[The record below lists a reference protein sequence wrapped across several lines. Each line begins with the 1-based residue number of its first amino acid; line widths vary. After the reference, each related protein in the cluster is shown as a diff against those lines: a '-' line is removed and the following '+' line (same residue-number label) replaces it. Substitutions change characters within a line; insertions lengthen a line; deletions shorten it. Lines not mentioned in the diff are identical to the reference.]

1 MNLLERVKGI
11 LLNPRAEWPV
21 IEREQGDVAY
31 LFMNYVA
38 ILAAIP
44 AICGFIGTSLIGIS
58 LPGLGTVRVPIVT
71 GLVGA
76 IVGYLLTFAMVYIV
90 ALLADLLAPTFQGQK
105 NFENALK
112 LVVYSYTPA
121 WLIGVFLLIPKSRL
135 PHHPRAVRALSFVDR
150 NSATDEGAAGKID
163 RLHAR
168 HRGVRDRHRAR
179 RRAGAGR
186 DHAFPAGLNCP
197 LKARA
202 APADRTAADRP
213 W

>member
-1 MNLLERVKGI
+1 MNLFERVKGI
-11 LLNPRAEWPV
+11 LLNPRAEWSV

-44 AICGFIGTSLIGIS
+44 AVCGFIGTSLIGIS

-76 IVGYLLTFAMVYIV
+76 VVGYLLTFAMVYIV

-105 NFENALK
+105 NPENALK

-121 WLIGVFLLIPKSRL
+121 WLAGVFLLIPSLGFLAILGLYGLYLLWVGIPPLMKAPQEKSIVYTL
-135 PHHPRAVRALSFVDR
+135 AIIVVAIVIGLIVGLVQAAIMPFPRA
-150 NSATDEGAAGKID
+150 
-163 RLHAR
+163 
-168 HRGVRDRHRAR
+168 
-179 RRAGAGR
+179 
-186 DHAFPAGLNCP
+186 
-197 LKARA
+197 
-202 APADRTAADRP
+202 
-213 W
+213 

>member
-1 MNLLERVKGI
+1 MNLFERVKGI
-11 LLNPRAEWPV
+11 LLNPRAEWAI
-21 IEREQGDVAY
+21 IEREPGDMAY

-44 AICGFIGTSLIGIS
+44 AVCGFIGSSLIGIS

-76 IVGYLLTFAMVYIV
+76 VVGYLLTFAMVYIV

-121 WLIGVFLLIPKSRL
+121 WLVGVFLLIPSLGFLTILGLYGLYLLWTGIPPLMKAPQEKSIVYTL
-135 PHHPRAVRALSFVDR
+135 AIIVCAIVIGLIVGLVQAAIMPFPRA
-150 NSATDEGAAGKID
+150 
-163 RLHAR
+163 
-168 HRGVRDRHRAR
+168 
-179 RRAGAGR
+179 
-186 DHAFPAGLNCP
+186 
-197 LKARA
+197 
-202 APADRTAADRP
+202 
-213 W
+213 

>member
-1 MNLLERVKGI
+1 MNLFERVKGI
-11 LLNPRAEWPV
+11 LLNPRAEWSV

-76 IVGYLLTFAMVYIV
+76 VVGYLLTFAMVYIV

-105 NFENALK
+105 NSENALK

-121 WLIGVFLLIPKSRL
+121 WL
-135 PHHPRAVRALSFVDR
+135 
-150 NSATDEGAAGKID
+150 
-163 RLHAR
+163 
-168 HRGVRDRHRAR
+168 
-179 RRAGAGR
+179 
-186 DHAFPAGLNCP
+186 
-197 LKARA
+197 
-202 APADRTAADRP
+202 TACSC
-213 W
+213 

>member
-1 MNLLERVKGI
+1 MNLFERVKGI
-11 LLNPRAEWPV
+11 LLNPRAEWSV

-44 AICGFIGTSLIGIS
+44 AVCGFIGTSLIGIS

-76 IVGYLLTFAMVYIV
+76 VVGYLLTFAMVYIV

-105 NFENALK
+105 NSENALK

-121 WLIGVFLLIPKSRL
+121 WLAGVFLLIPSLGFLAILGLYGLYLLWIGIPPLMKAPQEKSIVYTL
-135 PHHPRAVRALSFVDR
+135 AIIVCAIVIGLIVGLVQAAIMPFPRA
-150 NSATDEGAAGKID
+150 
-163 RLHAR
+163 
-168 HRGVRDRHRAR
+168 
-179 RRAGAGR
+179 
-186 DHAFPAGLNCP
+186 
-197 LKARA
+197 
-202 APADRTAADRP
+202 
-213 W
+213 